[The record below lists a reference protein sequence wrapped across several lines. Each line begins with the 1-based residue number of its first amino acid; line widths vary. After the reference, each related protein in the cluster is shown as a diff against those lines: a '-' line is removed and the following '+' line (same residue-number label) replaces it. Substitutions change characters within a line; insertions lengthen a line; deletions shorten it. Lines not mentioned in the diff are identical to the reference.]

1 MASEIRQWMKQSY
14 LPRICTILRAFQI
27 ETKEARQKNNHQIR
41 VEKCGEVN
49 SETDSR
55 R

>member
-1 MASEIRQWMKQSY
+1 MDETIIFTTY
-14 LPRICTILRAFQI
+14 TILRAFQI